1 MRRCWPRSPACRRP
15 KGSRLQASQAFAR
28 SAILALTVL
37 ATSSAVA
44 QRPSLSAPNRVEISP
59 GLVTAGQPSADML
72 ARLGEQGFQA
82 VIYLAPP
89 TVSDA
94 VRDEAL
100 IVGRQGLV
108 YVNIPIRF
116 DSPSERDFEVF
127 AAILRGLAGRKVLVH
142 CQINLRASTMVFLY
156 RAIIAKEDPRMA
168 YETVSKVWT
177 PEGPWKRLVQ
187 DLLRK
192 HKIEFEPF

>member
-1 MRRCWPRSPACRRP
+1 M
-15 KGSRLQASQAFAR
+15 
-28 SAILALTVL
+28 
-37 ATSSAVA
+37 A
-44 QRPSLSAPNRVEISP
+44 QRPLSGAPNMVEISSQ
-59 GLVTAGQPSADML
+59 LVTAGQPPADAL

-116 DSPSERDFEVF
+116 DNPTERDFETF

-142 CQINLRASTMVFLY
+142 CQINMRASTMVFLY
-156 RAIIAKEDPRMA
+156 RAIIAKEDPRIA
-168 YETVSKVWT
+168 YDAVSKVWT

-187 DLLRK
+187 ELLRK
-192 HKIEFEPF
+192 HKIDFEPF